1 MLDQNQD
8 FPEKEPFVNNVRF
21 YRRLA
26 EEAPHSVRWYRR
38 VMSLAP
44 RIVCA
49 ELFCTVI
56 LLGCD
61 FALTAFGR
69 TTDGP
74 IAGLI
79 AGLVPGSMTAHLIF
93 TLTRR
98 AFFPLWGRA
107 GRILAAAG
115 ALAIVSI
122 HLRIARDS
130 GYPFGHRRFIIL
142 LFAEAGAAVVNIL
155 LSAPFGEPSFWAAA
169 VGIALRVGAAAFLM
183 YADTCPNWG
192 DGAEETAWILWAAEK
207 YHWPDDYVLDEN
219 TLPNEDWMRIVEE
232 YKEAHQKRRR
242 IPAKRIDLLR
252 YGGKCGKE

>member
-8 FPEKEPFVNNVRF
+8 FPEKEPFVIDVRF

-26 EEAPHSVRWYRR
+26 EKAPHSVRWYRR

-49 ELFCTVI
+49 ELFCTLI

-79 AGLVPGSMTAHLIF
+79 VGLVPGSMTAHLIF

-107 GRILAAAG
+107 GRILG
-115 ALAIVSI
+115 EKFLNDTLLHWHFLNSI
-122 HLRIARDS
+122 DAMTSHVKTRS
-130 GYPFGHRRFIIL
+130 
-142 LFAEAGAAVVNIL
+142 
-155 LSAPFGEPSFWAAA
+155 LS
-169 VGIALRVGAAAFLM
+169 
-183 YADTCPNWG
+183 
-192 DGAEETAWILWAAEK
+192 
-207 YHWPDDYVLDEN
+207 
-219 TLPNEDWMRIVEE
+219 
-232 YKEAHQKRRR
+232 
-242 IPAKRIDLLR
+242 LLR
-252 YGGKCGKE
+252 LSYL